1 MSEGIAL
8 RQLDP
13 GPMMVDFVGYQL
25 RGVRGALLATLGF
38 VSPSFVL
45 IVQITAAYFGASDLS
60 WVHPLFLGVE
70 AAVIGVLLH
79 VTLDLGA
86 RALRGWRPLGGC

>member
-1 MSEGIAL
+1 MKA
-8 RQLDP
+8 
-13 GPMMVDFVGYQL
+13 
-25 RGVRGALLATLGF
+25 LATTP
-38 VSPSFVL
+38 VAARATPPSHEGQRQVPLRTLF
-45 IVQITAAYFGASDLS
+45 LS
-60 WVHPLFLGVE
+60 FLGVE